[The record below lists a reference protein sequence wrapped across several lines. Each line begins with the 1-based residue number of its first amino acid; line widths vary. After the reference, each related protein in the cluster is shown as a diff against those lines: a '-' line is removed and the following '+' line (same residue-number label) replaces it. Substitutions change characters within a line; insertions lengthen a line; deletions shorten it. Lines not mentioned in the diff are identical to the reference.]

1 MKLAASNFIVKS
13 VTISF
18 PYNNLHPLL
27 ISNSREHFT
36 PPPPL
41 PHRVLPQ
48 SARIKC
54 APLTQNPASTHGIE
68 YTSLIIYFV
77 GVFLFLFLM
86 FSKIKDVKPRNI
98 LSILFS
104 LNLTKKP
111 GVKKIYNS
119 VLPHLVSTEHVTT
132 RLLVCNYK

>member
-1 MKLAASNFIVKS
+1 M
-13 VTISF
+13 
-18 PYNNLHPLL
+18 
-27 ISNSREHFT
+27 
-36 PPPPL
+36 
-41 PHRVLPQ
+41 
-48 SARIKC
+48 RIKC